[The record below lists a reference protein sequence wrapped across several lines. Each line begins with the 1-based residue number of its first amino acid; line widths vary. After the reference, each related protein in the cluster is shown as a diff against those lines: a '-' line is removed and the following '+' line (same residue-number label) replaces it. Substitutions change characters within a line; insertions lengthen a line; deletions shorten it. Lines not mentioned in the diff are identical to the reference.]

1 MDKEPLT
8 IQPTNEVDNTSS
20 ERLSIYDMTDQIGK
34 LALDSLGIQAVYD
47 GEKTPEEAE
56 AATSMANL
64 RDYFRIDGKIKYTL
78 ASSAPIYVDN
88 PYYYDGTGY
97 EEILYKSLKVLDWQ
111 FNDLAEKFGQLAG
124 DPGQIIEKKNLL
136 IKKTKE
142 DIAIAGFDF
151 NNLAKICNEDIVGMD
166 EGLMREISTEMSGY
180 YLWKNPGKMIDKVN
194 TLSELL
200 HLVHM
205 DIQSNEEFYSKLP
218 KWGEVRDDG
227 IKYDA
232 YGEKTKHYSDIFDA
246 VASALSVERVDELGN
261 NVAPAELMQL
271 YSCDNITQLLVRDY
285 GHALSIEVDT
295 SKPQS
300 AMIRYN
306 IPKVI
311 NIEIVNK
318 LPGVRPV
325 RQSDN
330 RVGTGGRFEVPY
342 DNLGKEVADFILRVP
357 TDAMIKLDRYS
368 N

>member
-8 IQPTNEVDNTSS
+8 IQPINILDDTSL
-20 ERLSIYDMTDQIGK
+20 ERLLLDEMPDQIGK
-34 LALDSLGIQAVYD
+34 HALGSLDIQVVYD
-47 GEKTPEEAE
+47 AEKTPEEAE
-56 AATSMANL
+56 TAKSMANL
-64 RDYFRIDGKIKYTL
+64 RDYFRIDEKIKDTL
-78 ASSAPIYVDN
+78 ASSSPIYVDN

-111 FNDLAEKFGQLAG
+111 FDDLAEKFGQLVG
-124 DPGQIIEKKNLL
+124 GSDQIIKKKNLL

-166 EGLMREISTEMSGY
+166 EGFMREISTEMSGY

-200 HLVHM
+200 HLAHM

-232 YGEKTKHYSDIFDA
+232 YGEKTKHSSDIFDA

-271 YSCDNITQLLVRDY
+271 YSCDNITQLMIRDY
-285 GHALSIEVDT
+285 GHALSIEIDT
-295 SKPQS
+295 SKPES
-300 AMIRYN
+300 AIIRYN

-325 RQSDN
+325 KHSNN

-342 DNLGKEVADFILRVP
+342 ENLGKSVADFILRVP